1 MPLDKTVEQLT
12 QALAL
17 WLIPGSNQRRVV
29 KSYLATTGLPDLSLA
44 TAESLL
50 ALMAI
55 NPAFSDKTR
64 DLARLALHD
73 PWQLPFAARI
83 KAHLIWA
90 EQDNHHLI
98 FLADLPNLLQQ
109 LADPPLLLCVVGQ
122 PAQIDAPSLAV
133 VGSRKLSSEG
143 ERHAANW
150 SYHLAWQGLNIISG
164 LARGVDGYAHQ
175 GALRAVAEGAS
186 GTTCAVLA
194 HGLDRIYPPEHRAMA
209 ANISQAGALISEYP
223 LGTPPISRYFP
234 ARNRLVTGL
243 SLGVLVVEA
252 ALQSGSLVSARHAM
266 EQGREVMAIPSSIC
280 YKQSE
285 GCHQLIRQGAA
296 LVTCPEEVL
305 SELSV
310 PLRNFLA
317 TAPPS
322 ISADP
327 FDVANLSA
335 LSTQAS
341 KPFKKTL
348 KVVDVPA
355 HLASLYAL
363 LNNAPQPTD
372 ALLATLKLTAEQG
385 SVLLLEL
392 ELEGLAV
399 QKTGGWCKSA

>member
-29 KSYLATTGLPDLSLA
+29 KSYLATTGLPDASLA

-50 ALMAI
+50 DLMAR
-55 NPAFSDKTR
+55 NTVFSDKTR

-73 PWQLPFAARI
+73 PWQLPFADRI
-83 KAHLIWA
+83 EAHLIWA
-90 EQDNHHLI
+90 EQANHHLI
-98 FLADLPNLLQQ
+98 FLADLPSLLQQ
-109 LADPPLLLCVVGQ
+109 LADPPLLLCVAGQ
-122 PAQIDAPSLAV
+122 PAQIEAPSLAV

-143 ERHAANW
+143 EHHAANW
-150 SYHLAWQGLNIISG
+150 SYHLAWQGLNIVSG

-175 GALRAVAEGAS
+175 GALRAVAEGAF

-209 ANISQAGALISEYP
+209 ANISQTGALISEYP
-223 LGTPPISRYFP
+223 LGTPPIARYFP
-234 ARNRLVTGL
+234 ARNRLVTGM
-243 SLGVLVVEA
+243 SLGILVVEA

-266 EQGREVMAIPSSIC
+266 EQGREVMAIPGSIR

-296 LVTCPEEVL
+296 LVTCPEDVL

-310 PLRNFLA
+310 PLNNFLA
-317 TAPPS
+317 VAAPS
-322 ISADP
+322 ISANTS
-327 FDVANLSA
+327 NLSA
-335 LSTQAS
+335 NTS
-341 KPFKKTL
+341 KPLKRTL
-348 KVVDVPA
+348 KVVDVPE
-355 HLASLYAL
+355 HLHSLYAL
-363 LNNAPQPTD
+363 LNDLPQPTD

>member
-17 WLIPGSNQRRVV
+17 WLIPGNNQRRVV
-29 KSYLATTGLPDLSLA
+29 KAYLATTGLPNLSLA

-50 ALMAI
+50 DLMAR
-55 NPAFSDKTR
+55 NPVFSDKTR

-73 PWQLPFAARI
+73 PWQLPFAKSI
-83 KAHLIWA
+83 ETHLIWA
-90 EQDNHHLI
+90 EEDNNHLI

-109 LADPPLLLCVVGQ
+109 LADPPLLLCVTGQ
-122 PAQIDAPSLAV
+122 PEQLTAPSLAV
-133 VGSRKLSSEG
+133 VGSRKLSPAG
-143 ERHAANW
+143 EHHAANW
-150 SYHLAWQGLNIISG
+150 SYQLAWQGLNIVSG

-175 GALRAVAEGAS
+175 GTLRAVAEGAS

-194 HGLDRIYPPEHRAMA
+194 HGLDSIYPPEHRTMA

-223 LGTPPISRYFP
+223 LGTPPLPRYFP
-234 ARNRLVTGL
+234 ARNRLVTGM

-266 EQGREVMAIPSSIC
+266 EQGREVMAIPGAVR

-296 LVTCPEEVL
+296 LVTCPEDVL

-310 PLRNFLA
+310 PLKNFLA
-317 TAPPS
+317 LAAPS
-322 ISADP
+322 ISTGATHLAAD
-327 FDVANLSA
+327 V
-335 LSTQAS
+335 S
-341 KPFKKTL
+341 KPL
-348 KVVDVPA
+348 KPSLKAVEVPE
-355 HLASLYAL
+355 HLYSLYVL
-363 LNNAPQPTD
+363 LTDFPQPTD
-372 ALLATLKLTAEQG
+372 VLLAALKLTPEQG
-385 SVLLLEL
+385 SIVLLEL

-399 QKTGGWCKSA
+399 QKTGGWCKGA